1 MDRDRDGRGE
11 GAHAPRRDPVDDAY
25 HHEIDDPP
33 TWDDDT
39 YAVTGPVEAHGRS
52 LDLGLLLLR
61 LAGLP
66 LVLHGI
72 AKAVDMPAFTQEV
85 SDHLVGGQAPDF
97 FAWLVMLSQV
107 ALPLLVA
114 IGLFTRPAAFLLA
127 GLMSAIWAL
136 VVYLDRDYTLVG
148 TQGEITGQTALLYVG
163 LALPLVF
170 TGAGRWS
177 VDGLRTGGR
186 P

>member
-1 MDRDRDGRGE
+1 RPTSSCPAGGAGPRRTSPRTPTGSAVRCVSRAPGSTCPTRPPDLARPAVRPPSWGRSPDTPRRQPCPVPPRCHSGAMDRDRDGRGE
-11 GAHAPRRDPVDDAY
+11 GAHDPRRDQVADAY

-72 AKAVDMPAFTQEV
+72 AKAVDMPA
-85 SDHLVGGQAPDF
+85 
-97 FAWLVMLSQV
+97 
-107 ALPLLVA
+107 
-114 IGLFTRPAAFLLA
+114 
-127 GLMSAIWAL
+127 
-136 VVYLDRDYTLVG
+136 
-148 TQGEITGQTALLYVG
+148 
-163 LALPLVF
+163 
-170 TGAGRWS
+170 
-177 VDGLRTGGR
+177 
-186 P
+186 